1 MTSKRP
7 ILFLLKRSTILT
19 SFRYLILTYNTS
31 VQVYTASDSLLLRR
45 IPIGAVDTP
54 ASKSTSPANIV
65 ATKLSI
71 QNPEYLWV
79 ACSDGH
85 IYYVNWTETTETHQ
99 SFETV
104 TGTAKAITVTSTEV
118 SGAKTDIVVVA
129 ESTKSNRME
138 LTAYGGDIL
147 SSPLSKNILS
157 IKKPGNGLH
166 LIESSQD
173 GLVLIGALNDS
184 LFLGVASHEQLAGF
198 EQLQYDFF
206 SFDVPD
212 VITTLDFRVYPAST
226 LSGNRTKGRRD
237 SDKVVDVIVGGARGA
252 IYLYHDALS
261 RSQSLGKSNSSKEG
275 IQAQK
280 FHWHRKAV
288 HAVKW
293 SRDGRIRA
301 YDLFKNNNNLIF

>member
-7 ILFLLKRSTILT
+7 NPFLFQRRAILT

-45 IPIGAVDTP
+45 IPIGAVDP
-54 ASKSTSPANIV
+54 STQKGGSPATIV
-65 ATKLSI
+65 ATKLSL
-71 QNPEYLWV
+71 QNPEYIWV

-85 IYYVNWTETTETHQ
+85 IYYVKWTETNESHQ
-99 SFETV
+99 SFQTV
-104 TGTAKAITVTSTEV
+104 TGTAKAITVTKTNASDA
-118 SGAKTDIVVVA
+118 GADIVVVA
-129 ESTKSNRME
+129 ENSANRME

-147 SSPLSKNILS
+147 SSPLSKNILAV
-157 IKKPGNGLH
+157 KKPGNGLH

-173 GLVLIGALNDS
+173 GLFLVGALNDT
-184 LFLGVASHEQLAGF
+184 LFLGVASQEQPTSF

-212 VITTLDFRVYPAST
+212 LITTLDFRVYSASA
-226 LSGNRTKGRRD
+226 LSGNKSKGQRD

-261 RSQSLGKSNSSKEG
+261 RSQALGKSNSAKDE

-293 SRDGRIRA
+293 SRDGMFHI
-301 YDLFKNNNNLIF
+301 